1 MPTNTRTNRTFFLR
15 LLAVAIAI
23 AFTAAFAQEPKFGGT
38 LRVASKAEP
47 ETLDQMWSTGDTIY
61 WITANIF
68 EGLYTYDANLSPRL
82 MLAER
87 HDVSEDGLVHT
98 FHLRQ
103 GILFHNGKLMTS
115 EDVVASVNRWMDRA
129 GIGRTIRGRTASL
142 EAVDQFTVRWTL
154 TAPTSSLVHALATW
168 SQGPVVFPSEVVAA
182 AGSERMIEE
191 YIGTGPFQFD
201 EWRRGSS
208 VHLSRFEGYTPR
220 EEEPDGTAGRRTAYV
235 DEIVFSFVPETAVR
249 LIGVVAGDL
258 DVAIEADREGVEPYI
273 NDPSVQVFRAKSGTT
288 MLVPNHQTGTLSDP
302 LMRQAIAATL
312 CVEDILQV
320 YSSPEFYDVEPSVT
334 GYGPWHTEVGADVYN
349 QCDPARGRELAA
361 QAGYDGS
368 PIRVLFVTGDRTKM
382 DMNLVIQAQLAE
394 AGINWEIVTLD
405 SAAYGS
411 RRQDPTQYEAVFT
424 ESSRRPHPILHS
436 HLTATGLSFWV
447 NEEKEALINDLLE
460 AVTQEEAFAVWERI
474 EELWYE
480 DLSTVKIGNFYDVN
494 VASDDVMG
502 LVPFEW
508 PFFWNVWLDR

>member
-1 MPTNTRTNRTFFLR
+1 MIRPTHSLAAI
-15 LLAVAIAI
+15 LLLIFALFAGS
-23 AFTAAFAQEPKFGGT
+23 TAAQEPVFGGT

-61 WITANIF
+61 WITANIM
-68 EGLYTYDANLSPRL
+68 EGLYTYNAALEPVL

-87 HDVSEDGLVHT
+87 HDISADGIVHT

-103 GILFHNGKLMTS
+103 GITFHNGEPMTS
-115 EDVVASVNRWMDRA
+115 EDVIASLRRWMDRA

-142 EAVDQFTVRWTL
+142 EASDDHTVVWTL

-168 SQGPVVFPSEVVAA
+168 SQGPVVYPAEVIAA

-191 YIGTGPFQFD
+191 DIGTGPFKFV

-208 VHLSRFEGYTPR
+208 VRLARFDGYIAR
-220 EEEPDGTAGRRTAYV
+220 SEESDGTAGRRVAYV
-235 DEIVFSFVPETAVR
+235 DEIIFSFVPETAVR
-249 LIGVVAGDL
+249 LIGVIAGDL
-258 DVAIEADREGVEPYI
+258 DYAIEADREGVSPYV
-273 NDPSVQVFRAKSGTT
+273 NDPSVQIFRAKSGTA
-288 MLVPNHQTGTLSDP
+288 MLVPNHGAGWLSNVT
-302 LMRQAIAATL
+302 MRRAVNAAI
-312 CVEDILQV
+312 CVEDVLQV
-320 YSSPEFYDVEPSVT
+320 YSSEEFYDVEPSVT
-334 GYGPWHTEVGADVYN
+334 GYGPWWTDVGAPNYN
-349 QCDPARGRELAA
+349 VCDPALARQLA
-361 QAGYDGS
+361 QQAGYDGS
-368 PIRVLFVTGDRTKM
+368 PLRVMFVTGDRTKM
-382 DMNLVIQAQLAE
+382 DMNLVIQAQLAA

-411 RRQDPTQYEAVFT
+411 RRQDPTQYEALFT

-436 HLTATGLSFWV
+436 HLPATGLSLWV
-447 NEEKEALINDLLE
+447 NEEKEGLINELLE
-460 AVTQEEAFAVWERI
+460 AVTQEQAFAIWERI

-480 DLSTVKIGNFYDVN
+480 DLSTIKIGNFYDVN
-494 VASDDVMG
+494 VARAEVKG

>member
-1 MPTNTRTNRTFFLR
+1 MKHSVFRHAVTWLAASA
-15 LLAVAIAI
+15 LLLGLGISA
-23 AFTAAFAQEPKFGGT
+23 AQEPVFGGT

-61 WITANIF
+61 WITSNIM
-68 EGLYTYDANLSPRL
+68 EGLYTYDANLAPIL

-87 HDVSEDGLVHT
+87 HDVSDDGLVHT

-115 EDVVASVNRWMDRA
+115 EDVVASLQRWMDRA

-142 EAVDQFTVRWTL
+142 EATDTYTVRWEL

-168 SQGPVVFPSEVVAA
+168 SQGPVIYPSEVIAA
-182 AGSERMIEE
+182 AGSERMIED
-191 YIGTGPFQFD
+191 YIGTGPFKFV

-208 VHLSRFEGYTPR
+208 VHLERFEDYTPR
-220 EEEPDGTAGRRTAYV
+220 DEEPDGTGGRRTAYV
-235 DEIVFSFVPETAVR
+235 DQIVFSFVPETSVR

-258 DVAIEADREGVEPYI
+258 DYAIEADREGVTPYV
-273 NDPSVQVFRAKSGTT
+273 NDPNVQVFRAKSGTA
-288 MLVPNHQTGTLSDP
+288 MLVPNHEAGWLSDIT
-302 LMRQAIAATL
+302 MRRAVNAAI
-312 CVEDILQV
+312 CVEDVLQV
-320 YSSPEFYDVEPSVT
+320 YSSEEFYDVEPSVT
-334 GYGPWHTEVGADVYN
+334 SYGPWWTDVGEFAYN
-349 QCDPARGRELAA
+349 ICDPDLARDLAQ

-368 PIRVLFVTGDRTKM
+368 PIRVMFVTGDRTKM
-382 DMNLVIQAQLAE
+382 DMNLVIQSQLAM

-405 SAAYGS
+405 SAAYGA
-411 RRQDPTQYEAVFT
+411 RRQDPTQYEALFT

-436 HLTATGLSFWV
+436 HLPATGLSLWQ

-460 AVTQEEAFAVWERI
+460 AVTQEEAFEVWERI
-474 EELWYE
+474 EQLWYE
-480 DLSTVKIGNFYDVN
+480 DLSTIKIGNFYDVN
-494 VASDDVMG
+494 VARADVQG